1 MSTLMEDRLAA
12 ALRARADQVQPED
25 LQPLA
30 VPVASLEARR
40 GRAARRRRTVAL
52 AGLAAAACAAAVAGQ
67 LLLGDQGGN
76 EAPQPAAPTEPRPTS
91 SNERTLAAAAT
102 DVDGDGTEDAAA
114 IVRTDGSLVL
124 RVDLASGDRVE
135 APVRAG
141 VEAALLTAGDV
152 GGGPGGELVVP
163 VSDRAH
169 DLPLV
174 YTWLGREG
182 LVVAS
187 WPDVGIENWR
197 PGNPQNRWTVRENGL
212 RTWEAE
218 SVPGLNRY
226 PYWDWTV
233 DDEARLLPG
242 SMQLGCAAPDDA
254 PAPCRGEDQT
264 GKASPAVG
272 PRGDLP
278 ELLPAVTEVL
288 RDEKFF
294 YGLGPAKGEY
304 AQLRG
309 DFGEEG
315 GAVDDGDV
323 ELVVTLMGVG
333 PRRIPIPA
341 GQSPRLVPQP
351 LMLWGDAPAFVVQR
365 SGGDTAAVELYSF
378 WNGELVELKPQS
390 DVFLGSGVID
400 HEGELTEQRTWI
412 TPDGQMFTALSLD
425 WETGRHQLWQ
435 WDPNAGETIST
446 IDLGEACFDWEAG
459 DYGRCR

>member
-1 MSTLMEDRLAA
+1 
-12 ALRARADQVQPED
+12 
-25 LQPLA
+25 
-30 VPVASLEARR
+30 
-40 GRAARRRRTVAL
+40 
-52 AGLAAAACAAAVAGQ
+52 
-67 LLLGDQGGN
+67 
-76 EAPQPAAPTEPRPTS
+76 
-91 SNERTLAAAAT
+91 
-102 DVDGDGTEDAAA
+102 
-114 IVRTDGSLVL
+114 VL

-135 APVRAG
+135 APVREG

-174 YTWLGREG
+174 YTWLDREG

-187 WPDVGIENWR
+187 WPEVGLENWR

-218 SVPGLNRY
+218 SIPGLDRY
-226 PYWDWTV
+226 SYWDWTV
-233 DDEARLLPG
+233 NDEARLLPG
-242 SMQLGCAAPDDA
+242 PIQLGCAAPDDA

-278 ELLPAVTEVL
+278 DLLPSVTDVL
-288 RDEKFF
+288 RHERFF
-294 YGLGPAKGEY
+294 YGLGPAKDEY
-304 AQLRG
+304 AQLQG
-309 DFGEEG
+309 DLGEEG
-315 GAVDDGDV
+315 GAVEDGDV
-323 ELVVTLMGVG
+323 ELVVTLVDGG
-333 PRRIPIPA
+333 TRRVPIPA

-351 LMLWGDAPAFVVQR
+351 MMLWGDAPAFVVQR
-365 SGGDTAAVELYSF
+365 SGGDTAVVELYSF

-390 DVFLGSGVID
+390 DVFLGSGVLD

-412 TPDGQMFTALSLD
+412 TPDGLMFTALLLD

-435 WDPNAGETIST
+435 WDPDAGETIST
-446 IDLGEACFDWEAG
+446 IDLGEVCIDWEAG
-459 DYGRCR
+459 EYGRCA